1 MRKTKVKGK
10 YRKKAGNSGNS
21 STKKKKALEKITKE
35 TIKLKRKQEPCP
47 ICLEKIEKNER
58 VETTCGHFFHKK
70 CLQGWCIQKVK
81 ENKVCFC
88 PACKTDLILQTR
100 EAKNKIAEQKR
111 LENKPVVLS
120 PAARERIRL
129 AREQR
134 HRELEE
140 LESRVEQG
148 TIRRA
153 ERQRRREEI
162 LQRRSQ
168 RQQAEANQ

>member
-100 EAKNKIAEQKR
+100 EAKNKNRNQNKINSNSVELEPRYYFEQFR
-111 LENKPVVLS
+111 QEDEENLNNIFPVVNN
-120 PAARERIRL
+120 
-129 AREQR
+129 
-134 HRELEE
+134 
-140 LESRVEQG
+140 ESRTTSRPQ
-148 TIRRA
+148 I
-153 ERQRRREEI
+153 
-162 LQRRSQ
+162 
-168 RQQAEANQ
+168 